1 MSIKVMSQV
10 WDKSRHKGSEL
21 LLLIAIADN
30 AADDGFCWPGQVYLA
45 GKIRMDKSSVIRL
58 TKKLEAS
65 GELFVARSRRKGNKY
80 IVKSGMSD
88 GQFLNVLAARLPHEH
103 ARYEAINAISCIL
116 LCCKLQLQKSQL
128 ATTEVASMQHEPSV
142 TVNEPS
148 HGADAPTQPF
158 AEINGR
164 VMQGSPVEK
173 SGDELLDEYFEP
185 QQEKESA
192 PVTPHWTKRIA
203 EDWTA
208 WGAESEE
215 MQRQLAA
222 FGERGRT
229 VQRLGYELERQ
240 FRLHPLWRKK
250 SDVKSWMSGLAACLE
265 LAEGDEKI
273 VTRAARELIDGGMTV
288 ADPWS
293 LRKQTRAIVAEMT
306 RQATTDREYIV

>member
-1 MSIKVMSQV
+1 MSQV

-88 GQFLNVLAARLPHEH
+88 GQFLNVLAVRLPHEH

-128 ATTEVASMQHEPSV
+128 ATTEVASMQHEPSI

-148 HGADAPTQPF
+148 HGADAPILPLLFQEKP
-158 AEINGR
+158 AEKI
-164 VMQGSPVEK
+164 
-173 SGDELLDEYFEP
+173 GDELLDEYFEP
-185 QQEKESA
+185 KQKKEPA
-192 PVTPHWTKRIA
+192 LITPHWTKRIA

-222 FGERGRT
+222 FGERGRI

-293 LRKQTRAIVAEMT
+293 LQKQTRAIVAET
-306 RQATTDREYIV
+306 KRQATTDREYIV